1 MKKNAPRRPATR
13 KNDAYKPKKRF
24 DDNNRDR
31 KPFSRFDDERPKKR
45 FDDGD
50 RDRKPFSRFDDERPK
65 KRFDDGDRDRKPFS
79 RFDDERPKKRFDD
92 SDDLPNKRRDDDGK
106 SKEKS
111 RKRIATAKKPKH
123 EVAHTTSAAVRD
135 LFDNSENGVRLNKYI
150 AHSGLCSRRTADEW
164 IAAGKILVNDE
175 VVREMGFRV
184 QRSDEV
190 KYEGNVVLPV
200 RKIYVLVNKPKDM
213 ITTTDDPEGR
223 KTVMDLVAGA
233 TEERLYPVGRLDR
246 NTTGLLLLTNDGE
259 LAQKMSHPSYEV
271 NKIYHVTLDKPFS
284 KNDLRTLLDGI
295 ELEDGAANID
305 DAYYLDD
312 IDKSQL
318 AVRLHIGRNR
328 IVRRLFEH
336 LGYQVEKLDRVQ
348 YASLTKKD
356 LLRGKWRFLS
366 DKEVIFL
373 KYFKN

>member
-1 MKKNAPRRPATR
+1 
-13 KNDAYKPKKRF
+13 
-24 DDNNRDR
+24 
-31 KPFSRFDDERPKKR
+31 
-45 FDDGD
+45 
-50 RDRKPFSRFDDERPK
+50 
-65 KRFDDGDRDRKPFS
+65 
-79 RFDDERPKKRFDD
+79 
-92 SDDLPNKRRDDDGK
+92 
-106 SKEKS
+106 
-111 RKRIATAKKPKH
+111 
-123 EVAHTTSAAVRD
+123 
-135 LFDNSENGVRLNKYI
+135 
-150 AHSGLCSRRTADEW
+150 
-164 IAAGKILVNDE
+164 
-175 VVREMGFRV
+175 
-184 QRSDEV
+184 
-190 KYEGNVVLPV
+190 
-200 RKIYVLVNKPKDM
+200 M

>member
-13 KNDAYKPKKRF
+13 KNDSHKPKKRF

-65 KRFDDGDRDRKPFS
+65 KRFDD
-79 RFDDERPKKRFDD
+79 
-92 SDDLPNKRRDDDGK
+92 DDDK
-106 SKEKS
+106 SKGKS
-111 RKRIATAKKPKH
+111 RKRIAVAKKPKH

-175 VVREMGFRV
+175 VVHEMGFRV

-284 KNDLRTLLDGI
+284 KNDLRTLLEGI
-295 ELEDGAANID
+295 ELEDGAAKVD